1 MNDTAHEPLVQAD
14 SIALTLRRIV
24 DGIAGERASIGE
36 IMGGLGARAHGLA
49 LLLFAAPNLTPGP
62 SMPGFST
69 VLAVPLVIVAAQ
81 MALGLNAL
89 WLPGF
94 IARRTLSRKFCASF
108 VDKLTPIV
116 VRIDRVL
123 RPRLHGLTTPFAQ
136 RLLGLVALALA
147 GLLLVPLPFYPLLP
161 AFGMVLL
168 ALGLLARDGA
178 AILAAIVLAAAS
190 GVLLVV
196 VIRFFGHL
204 LGLA

>member
-1 MNDTAHEPLVQAD
+1 MNDAAAD
-14 SIALTLRRIV
+14 SIALMLRRIA
-24 DGIAGERASIGE
+24 DGIESERASIGS
-36 IMGGLGARAHGLA
+36 IMAGLGARAHGLA

-69 VLAVPLVIVAAQ
+69 VLAIPLVIVAAQ
-81 MALGLNAL
+81 MVLGLPGL

-94 IARRTLSRKFCASF
+94 IARRTLSRKFCTGF

-136 RLLGLVALALA
+136 RLLGLVALAMA
-147 GLLLVPLPFYPLLP
+147 ALLLVPLPFYPLLP
-161 AFGMVLL
+161 AFGMVVL

-178 AILAAIVLAAAS
+178 AILAAILLAVAS
-190 GVLLVV
+190 GVLLAV

-204 LGLA
+204 LGLD